1 MRHGL
6 IAAVLALVVAGVL
19 GNVACSPG
27 MAPVFSPVTAAGVS
41 PNGAPYTLEQVEMA
55 VVQGATAKGW
65 TVAHRAPGLVVADVT
80 SGGHGAR
87 VQILVNEGG
96 WRIVH
101 EQSSPGLKFR
111 KDDRHGEIIHRRYNH
126 WVRLLDEA
134 IRQALVIGTAG
145 GANPPP
151 QAAPGP
157 QVAPVEPAPAT

>member
-6 IAAVLALVVAGVL
+6 IAAVLALVVAGAL

-27 MAPVFSPVTAAGVS
+27 MAPVYSPVTAAGLS
-41 PNGAPYTLEQVEMA
+41 PTGQPYTTEQVEMA

-65 TVAHRAPGLVVADVT
+65 TVVHRAPGLVVADVS

-96 WRIVH
+96 WRVVH

-111 KDDRHGEIIHRRYNH
+111 QDDRHGEIIHRRYNH
-126 WVRLLDEA
+126 WVRLLDES
-134 IRQALVIGTAG
+134 IRQALIMQTAG
-145 GANPPP
+145 GAYPPP
-151 QAAPGP
+151 MP
-157 QVAPVEPAPAT
+157 QPAPVPVEAMPATAG